1 MLMRLFTRL
10 NEAANNEEGGVAAEY
25 GVIVAGIAVVVGI
38 AGAALGAR
46 IGSLFDGIL

>member
-1 MLMRLFTRL
+1 MLMRLFNSL
-10 NEAANNEEGGVAAEY
+10 DEAASSEEGGVAAEY
-25 GVIVAGIAVVVGI
+25 GVIIAGIAVVVAI

>member
-1 MLMRLFTRL
+1 MLMRIFERL
-10 NEAANNEEGGVAAEY
+10 DEAAKSEEGGVAAEY
-25 GVIVAGIAVVVGI
+25 GVIVAGVAVLVGI

>member
-1 MLMRLFTRL
+1 MLMYLFTRL
-10 NEAANNEEGGVAAEY
+10 NEAAESEEGGVAAEY

-38 AGAALGAR
+38 AGAALGSR